1 MRKHLLHISIIIA
14 ALLCLTP
21 AWRLLAA
28 PTVTVIGD
36 GTPAS
41 CTAGAL
47 AVAVAAGGAVTFA
60 CGAAPVTIT
69 TSELTIATGQDVTID
84 GGNLVTLN
92 GGGVNRHFK
101 VEAGASLTL
110 RALVLTDG
118 AVTGSGG
125 AIHNEGQVT
134 LDQVTLRNNRA
145 EGDPLAGEGS
155 GGAILSSGAVEIV
168 SSRLIA
174 NRAIDMGGAIA
185 LITAMPDSTPSL
197 RIDDAHFEDNVS
209 GNGGGAAYLEGNV
222 LILASRFIS
231 NVAPAGGGLE
241 FGPTGEYIL
250 RDSSVARNQADT
262 DLGGGI
268 YIVGGATQISGSIIE
283 ENSSLGGGG
292 GVYINPNYGATVTI
306 SDSAIRRNR
315 TLGQNPPHNLA
326 MIVGGGIYNGATLL
340 LESVQIEGNEAGEAA
355 GLFSYSESSHLT
367 VQNSAIVGNRAT
379 NVAGGLWSSSAD
391 VQRFV
396 NVTLSG
402 NHASAFAGGAYFSGG
417 PVALTH
423 VTLANNQALD
433 GANLHLTDAAAVTL
447 TNSIVASP
455 VDGPNCTVVGA
466 AAQLQSGGANI
477 ASDDSCALTET
488 GDLTATDPLLGALAA
503 NGGATLTHLPQP
515 GSPAI
520 DRAPLA
526 ACPSIDQRGFLRPV
540 GAACDSGAVE
550 VGALAP
556 PPPPT
561 ATPTLT
567 ATPTTPPPSPTPS
580 AIPTL
585 PALPADF
592 VPAQPPNAQPPTV
605 QIAPVSAAPG
615 VTVTVSGVNA
625 SGATAVRLQWQFGG
639 AMFFAANEA
648 TEPGG
653 AFSTALAVPNE
664 GIVGPGRLCA
674 AALDVPTAAFAC
686 ADFTIDTPAAGAI
699 DGQIAPE
706 ALPPAVRGA
715 LPAAV
720 NLAINVK
727 LLNQAGTTVAMAPVT
742 NAGKFLMN
750 NIPPGAYQ
758 LAAVGDL
765 AKPVD
770 LTNVTVVGGS
780 IIRPMLPYLKPR
792 TSDPVDG
799 SACDNDDAAT
809 AAISAKY
816 AFSGK
821 VSWGTARA
829 LDPTAPLLANQL
841 LLNDLHRF
849 RIPQTFGIYLSG
861 VGVDNEFTAEAQ
873 SLSVNRIVAMNF
885 RIVANGVKLLD
896 VNRPAPYV
904 AGFNVGL
911 LPAGRHKIYVA
922 PVVQRGASQVRQ
934 CPMEKEILVTDS
946 PVNLA
951 TVANRQ
957 ENTVSSGFNPTTGQ
971 YSFDKTLPPYSYSA
985 PNQPTNYPYVGDL
998 QSIVRAGARLSGSA
1012 SLSGACSI
1020 TNAYINGFVQAAGE
1034 PLCNPTVDLRGGNNT
1049 CIVDPLNPGKTTY
1062 TISGKNICA
1071 PRIDKVRFEGD
1082 LFNFL
1087 DLVSVRLKIAL
1098 RLDANVL
1105 LFSRLKPFAPE
1116 LYTSIFADAR
1126 PTVAGSLRLNFLRVL
1141 RPHARLTADGVSWI
1155 QPRVTVNKTIPPASV
1170 NGCAAAQL
1178 YLTLWLEGIIGPQ
1191 YFALADRTECI
1202 NINTARQAQPQP
1214 LTPQQAAE
1222 LGLDPGPRVF
1232 AAPALASAPDGRM
1245 LSVVVEDTTPDAE
1258 RAAPALFARFWN
1270 PTTQSWSDAV
1280 PISDADRMVND
1291 PTATFYGANG
1301 EQALVAWS
1309 QIELTPA
1316 ETTALGNDFNAILSH
1331 QEIYFARWDGT
1342 RWLPPQRLT
1351 DDLVADG
1358 LATLAGDAS
1367 GATLAWTRD
1376 ADGDLATTLDSVI
1389 AVSDWNRAALTWDA
1403 PTYLSAGDG
1412 AAVVTA
1418 AAQAAGATPAPGM
1431 NYDVA
1436 IDRKY
1441 YAGLDRSR
1449 TVVALTFD
1457 ADGDFSTG
1465 DDRTVR
1471 IFQRDFDAVQV
1482 NPQPLP
1488 PKEWVLVNPQP
1499 LPPRIQ
1505 TPTIAL
1511 DRGNL
1516 NAIKLAFVQA
1526 DAVDA
1531 EGGVAGIDQPGAL
1544 WSADMRRTI
1553 GGWQTI
1559 AAPLLDQGVVV
1570 RGEEPRM
1577 LSGPNGAASL
1587 VFRRF
1592 DAASETASVGQIA
1605 LSSGII
1611 IEGGRTV
1618 YGAPVALTASAGAQ
1632 QWMPAAT
1639 LNPVTNAL
1647 LVSSVRRI
1655 LTTGAAS
1662 TSSSEK
1668 EETASATS
1676 LTFLTVANDP
1686 VTAIVIQ
1693 DRGDPA
1699 LDQALELDRIHAP
1712 VGATVQVTAH
1722 GRNLGR
1728 RAVDVTVRFLRG
1740 APGSGV
1746 QVGQIVIGSVAAGA
1760 AFSATLPLTVQM
1772 GDQPVYAAAVSTDNA
1787 SSANDVATGNLTAM
1801 PPPTISTVDGENA
1814 LANSLLVVVEQPA
1827 AEDLAGFRLLRSLEP
1842 DGPFVLTAEITEPL
1856 YLDLGLTAGANYC
1869 YRAQVYDTRGN
1880 LSPLSQSVCGT
1891 VNVYRLFLPSVRR

>member
-1 MRKHLLHISIIIA
+1 MRRKHLMSICFFVII
-14 ALLCLTP
+14 ALLCLAP

-28 PTVTVIGD
+28 PAATVVGD

-47 AVAVAAGGAVTFA
+47 AAAVATGGAVTFV

-69 TSELTIATGQDVTID
+69 TGELTIATGQTVTID
-84 GGNLVTLN
+84 GGHLVTLS

-101 VEAGASLTL
+101 VEAGATL
-110 RALVLTDG
+110 RLHALVLTGG

-125 AIHNEGQVT
+125 AIFNEGQVT
-134 LDQVTLRNNRA
+134 LDQVTLRNNHA
-145 EGDPLAGEGS
+145 EGDPLAWEGS
-155 GGAILSSGAVEIV
+155 GGAILSSGALEIV

-185 LITAMPDSTPSL
+185 LFTAMPDSPPSL
-197 RIDDAHFEDNVS
+197 SIDDAHFEDNVS

-222 LILASRFIS
+222 LIQASRIIS

-241 FGPTGEYIL
+241 FGPNGEFTL
-250 RDSSVARNQADT
+250 GDSIVARNQADT
-262 DLGGGI
+262 DLGGGL
-268 YIVGGATQISGSIIE
+268 YIVGGVTQISGSVIE

-292 GVYINPNYGATVTI
+292 GVYINPNYGAEVTI
-306 SDSAIRRNR
+306 YDSAIRRNR
-315 TLGQNPPHNLA
+315 TLGQNPPYSLTG
-326 MIVGGGIYNGATLL
+326 IVGGGIYNGATLQL
-340 LESVQIEGNEAGEAA
+340 DGVQIEGNEAGEAA
-355 GLFSYSESSHLT
+355 GLYNYSEASHLT
-367 VQNSAIVGNRAT
+367 VQNSAIVGNRAAT
-379 NVAGGLWSSSAD
+379 VAGGLWSSSAD
-391 VQRFV
+391 VQRFT
-396 NVTLSG
+396 NVTVSG
-402 NHASAFAGGAYFSGG
+402 NHAGAFAGGVYFSGG

-423 VTLANNQALD
+423 VTLANNQSLD
-433 GANLHLTDAAAVTL
+433 GANLHLTDAADVTL
-447 TNSIVASP
+447 TSSIVASP
-455 VDGPNCTVVGA
+455 VAGPNCTVVGA
-466 AAQLQSGGANI
+466 AARLQSGGANI
-477 ASDDSCALTET
+477 ASDNSCALSGS
-488 GDLTATDPLLGALAA
+488 GDLSGTDPLLGALTA
-503 NGGATLTHLPQP
+503 NGGATFTHLPQP

-526 ACPSIDQRGFLRPV
+526 GCPPTDQRGFIRPV

-550 VGALAP
+550 VGAVAP
-556 PPPPT
+556 LPTPT

-567 ATPTTPPPSPTPS
+567 ATPTTPPPSPMPS
-580 AIPTL
+580 ATPTL
-585 PALPADF
+585 PPLPAEF
-592 VPAQPPNAQPPTV
+592 VPAQPANAQPPTV

-648 TEPGG
+648 TAPGG
-653 AFSTALAVPNE
+653 AFSTDLAVPNE
-664 GIVGPGRLCA
+664 GIVGPGKLCA
-674 AALDVPTAAFAC
+674 AALDAPTAAFAC
-686 ADFTIDTPAAGAI
+686 VDFTIDAPAAGAI

-715 LPAAV
+715 SPAAV

-727 LLNQAGTTVAMAPVT
+727 LLNQAGTTVAVAPVT

-780 IIRPMLPYLKPR
+780 IIRPTLPPYVTFR
-792 TSDPVDG
+792 RFDPVDG
-799 SACDNDDAAT
+799 SACDNDDAAA

-816 AFSGK
+816 AFSGQ
-821 VSWGTARA
+821 VSWGAARA
-829 LDPTAPLLANQL
+829 LDPAAPLLANQL

-861 VGVDNEFTAEAQ
+861 VRVDNEFTAEAQ
-873 SLSVNRIVAMNF
+873 SLSANPIVAMNF
-885 RIVANGVKLLD
+885 RIVANGAKLLD

-904 AGFNVGL
+904 AAFNVGL

-922 PVVQRGASQVRQ
+922 PVVQRGGSQVRQ

-946 PVNLA
+946 PVNL
-951 TVANRQ
+951 TNVASRQ
-957 ENTVSSGFNPTTGQ
+957 ENTLSNGFNPATGQ
-971 YSFDKTLPPYSYSA
+971 YSFDRSLPPYRYSV

-998 QSIVRAGARLSGSA
+998 QSVVQAGARLSGNV

-1020 TNAYINGFVQAAGE
+1020 TNASINGLIRAAGE
-1034 PLCNPTVDLRGGNNT
+1034 FICNPTVDLRGGNNT

-1062 TISGKNICA
+1062 TINGKNICA
-1071 PRIDKVRFEGD
+1071 PRIDKVRYEGY

-1105 LFSRLKPFAPE
+1105 LFSRFNPFASE

-1126 PTVAGSLRLNFLRVL
+1126 PTVNGSLRLNFLRVL

-1155 QPRVTVNKTIPPASV
+1155 QPRVTLNKGNPRVNL

-1202 NINTARQAQPQP
+1202 NINTARQVQP

-1232 AAPALASAPDGRM
+1232 AAPTLASAPDGRM

-1258 RAAPALFARFWN
+1258 RAAPAIFARFWN

-1280 PISDADRMVND
+1280 TISGADRLVND
-1291 PTATFYGANG
+1291 PVATFYGADG

-1316 ETTALGNDFNAILSH
+1316 ELTALGNDLNAILAH

-1351 DDLVADG
+1351 DDLAADG
-1358 LATLAGDAS
+1358 RATMAGDAS

-1389 AVSDWNRAALTWDA
+1389 AVSDWNRAAFTWDA

-1418 AAQAAGATPAPGM
+1418 AAQAAGAAPAAGM

-1436 IDRKY
+1436 LDRKY

-1457 ADGDFSTG
+1457 ADGDFNTG
-1465 DDRTVR
+1465 SDRTVR

-1488 PKEWVLVNPQP
+1488 PKEWALVNPQP

-1505 TPTIAL
+1505 TPSIAL

-1516 NAIKLAFVQA
+1516 NAIKLAFVQS

-1531 EGGVAGIDQPGAL
+1531 QGGVAGIDEAGVV
-1544 WSADMRRTI
+1544 WSADIQRTI
-1553 GGWQTI
+1553 GGWQTS
-1559 AAPLLDQGVVV
+1559 AAPLLDQGAAV
-1570 RGEEPRM
+1570 RGEEPRV
-1577 LSGPNGAASL
+1577 LSGPNGATSL

-1592 DAASETASVGQIA
+1592 DAASPTASVGQIA

-1611 IEGGRTV
+1611 EGGRTT
-1618 YGAPVALTASAGAQ
+1618 YGEPVALTNSAGAQ

-1647 LVSSVRRI
+1647 LVSSVRRT

-1662 TSSSEK
+1662 SSAPHED
-1668 EETASATS
+1668 EMTGAAHMTFVTAA
-1676 LTFLTVANDP
+1676 ADP
-1686 VTAIVIQ
+1686 VTALVIE

-1699 LDQALELDRIHAP
+1699 LESTLALDRIHAP

-1728 RAVDVTVRFLRG
+1728 RAADVTVRFLRG
-1740 APGSGV
+1740 APGGGV
-1746 QVGQIVIGSVAAGA
+1746 QVGQVVIGAVAAGA
-1760 AFSATLPLTVQM
+1760 AFSATLPVTVQM
-1772 GDQPVYAAAVSTDNA
+1772 GDQPLYAVAVSTDNA
-1787 SSANDVATGNLTAM
+1787 SSANDIATGNLAAM
-1801 PPPTISTVDGENA
+1801 PAPIISAVDGENA
-1814 LANSLLVVVEQPA
+1814 LANSLLVVLEQPA
-1827 AEDLAGFRLLRSLEP
+1827 AEDLAGFRLLRSTGP
-1842 DGPFVLTAEITEPL
+1842 DAPFVLAAEITEPL
-1856 YLDLGLTAGANYC
+1856 YLDLGLTAGATYC

-1880 LSPLSQSVCGT
+1880 LSPLSAPVCGAST
-1891 VNVYRLFLPSVRR
+1891 FYRTFLPAVNR